1 VCGYI
6 PLARLLTRAL
16 KAPTPTPTSAPTT
29 EGQEE
34 ETKDSEKESSIGD
47 DRAGYEHGIGDKG
60 AVKKK
65 HHAHEEM
72 SEENLKESL
81 GWT

>member
-6 PLARLLTRAL
+6 PLARLLTSAL
-16 KAPTPTPTSAPTT
+16 KAPTPTPTSAPTN

-34 ETKDSEKESSIGD
+34 ERDSEKESSISD
-47 DRAGYEHGIGDKG
+47 AIASNESGIGNTG
-60 AVKKK
+60 AAKEKK